1 MNVLV
6 NASRSIE
13 IAVDN
18 KTHIHHSWEVF
29 FLPSKESE
37 RYGNGWERKRK
48 REKWKKKRKRRK
60 RHRLFIPF
68 KRGDGQKIGFS
79 KTVSP
84 TRVLFFA
91 GLSLSL
97 FNLPHSLF
105 FRVTDFSGNG
115 NVLTINLSDKIS
127 ISPLWLLPSLQFWAM
142 WHPFCLCGWP
152 KAIKKTLALFLC
164 LYPFLSHSRCLST
177 QMGQLLNAPAR
188 IVFLLA
194 KYSNFT
200 VWRNSIR
207 Q

>member
-1 MNVLV
+1 MG
-6 NASRSIE
+6 
-13 IAVDN
+13 
-18 KTHIHHSWEVF
+18 T
-29 FLPSKESE
+29 
-37 RYGNGWERKRK
+37 GG
-48 REKWKKKRKRRK
+48 REKEREKSGRRK
-60 RHRLFIPF
+60 GREERGKGSLFLS
-68 KRGDGQKIGFS
+68 KGDGQKIGHS

-91 GLSLSL
+91 SLSLSP

-115 NVLTINLSDKIS
+115 NVLTVYLSDKIS
-127 ISPLWLLPSLQFWAM
+127 ISPLCLLPSLQFWAV

-152 KAIKKTLALFLC
+152 KAIKKTLALFLS
-164 LYPFLSHSRCLST
+164 LYPFLSHSRSLST
-177 QMGQLLNAPAR
+177 KMGQLLNAPAR
-188 IVFLLA
+188 IVFLVA

>member
-18 KTHIHHSWEVF
+18 KTHIHHSWEIF
-29 FLPSKESE
+29 FYPLKKSE
-37 RYGNGWERKRK
+37 RYGNRWERKRK

-68 KRGDGQKIGFS
+68 KKGDGQKIGHS

-84 TRVLFFA
+84 TWVLFFA
-91 GLSLSL
+91 GLSLSP

-105 FRVTDFSGNG
+105 FRVTDFLGNG
-115 NVLTINLSDKIS
+115 NVLTVNLSDKIS
-127 ISPLWLLPSLQFWAM
+127 INPLWLLPSLQFWAV
-142 WHPFCLCGWP
+142 WLPLCLCGWP
-152 KAIKKTLALFLC
+152 KAIKKTLALFLS
-164 LYPFLSHSRCLST
+164 LYPFLSHSRSLST
-177 QMGQLLNAPAR
+177 QMGQLLSAPAR
-188 IVFLLA
+188 IVFLVA

>member
-29 FLPSKESE
+29 LPAKESE
-37 RYGNGWERKRK
+37 RYGNGWERKE
-48 REKWKKKRKRRK
+48 REKSGRRK
-60 RHRLFIPF
+60 GREERGKGSLFLS
-68 KRGDGQKIGFS
+68 KGDGQKIGHS

-91 GLSLSL
+91 GLSLSP

-115 NVLTINLSDKIS
+115 NVLTVYLSDKIS
-127 ISPLWLLPSLQFWAM
+127 ISPLCLLPSLQFWAV

-152 KAIKKTLALFLC
+152 KAIKKTLALFLS
-164 LYPFLSHSRCLST
+164 LYPFLSHSRSLST
-177 QMGQLLNAPAR
+177 KMGQLLNAPAR
-188 IVFLLA
+188 IVFLVA
-194 KYSNFT
+194 KYPNFT